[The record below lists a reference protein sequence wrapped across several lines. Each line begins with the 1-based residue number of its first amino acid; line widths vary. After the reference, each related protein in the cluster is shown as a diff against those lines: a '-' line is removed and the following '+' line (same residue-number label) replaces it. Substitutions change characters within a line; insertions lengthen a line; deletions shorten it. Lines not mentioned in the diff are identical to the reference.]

1 MLCCYLLY
9 QIGASDLTKPQIIQ
23 SSHYG
28 ISEIS
33 QTVQDSHN
41 DNAEKSQIE
50 RTYKKMNEYLMEM
63 ELSTEDNLSDEEIM
77 IMVSN
82 TKLHTNRKKNKKEND
97 IYGKE
102 SNYNLYC

>member
-1 MLCCYLLY
+1 MLLPAISNRCVRF
-9 QIGASDLTKPQIIQ
+9 DETTNNQ

-28 ISEIS
+28 ISEI
-33 QTVQDSHN
+33 
-41 DNAEKSQIE
+41 SQIE

-77 IMVSN
+77 IVVSN
-82 TKLHTNRKKNKKEND
+82 RKLHTNRKKNKKEND

>member
-1 MLCCYLLY
+1 MLGCYLLY
-9 QIGASDLTKPQIIQ
+9 QMGASDLTKPQIIQ

-28 ISEIS
+28 ISEI
-33 QTVQDSHN
+33 
-41 DNAEKSQIE
+41 SQIE

-77 IMVSN
+77 IEVSN
-82 TKLHTNRKKNKKEND
+82 RKLHTNRKKNKQKEDD